1 MYFINKISK
10 SGIFVLTMGIVITS
24 CQKMDRPA
32 LGNYPKDTNPPGGP
46 LKFFA
51 ALDGGNVDSI
61 RANYGTDNN
70 VSYVAGVSGQAVT
83 FDPAKK
89 GYISYPSANDFGAQ
103 SSFSTSFWI
112 NAGDVSKKDHVNA
125 DGILAFAKTSDFW
138 GNLTIFA
145 DHETSTSDS
154 MRLTIVLAGHFLTH
168 DNAAR
173 IPHMYDG
180 QWHHIAVTYDKTS
193 EIYTLYIDGAQF
205 EQKSVTGVT
214 FKDASVL
221 VLGGFQ
227 QAASVQGTY
236 NDNGWMSPFLGVLDQ
251 VRLYGTVL
259 SAADV
264 TQLYA
269 SKS

>member
-10 SGIFVLTMGIVITS
+10 SGILVLAMGIAITS
-24 CQKMDRPA
+24 CQKMERPA
-32 LGNYPKDTNPPGGP
+32 LGDYPQDTNPPGGP

-61 RANYGTDNN
+61 RANFGTDND
-70 VSYVAGVSGQAVT
+70 VTYAAGVSGEAAT
-83 FDPAKK
+83 FDPVKK
-89 GYISYPSANDFGAQ
+89 GYIAYPSANDFGAQ

-112 NAGDVSKKDHVNA
+112 NPGDVSKKDHVNA

-138 GNLTIFA
+138 GNITIFA

-154 MRLTIVLAGHFLTH
+154 MRLTIVLAGNFLTH
-168 DNAAR
+168 DNANR

-180 QWHHIAVTYDKTS
+180 QWHHIVVTYDKPS
-193 EIYTLYIDGAQF
+193 EMYTLYIDGAQF
-205 EQKSVTGVT
+205 EQKSVPGVA
-214 FKDASVL
+214 FKDGSVL

-236 NDNGWMSPFLGVLDQ
+236 ADNGWMSPFPGYIDQ

-259 SAADV
+259 SASDV
-264 TQLYA
+264 AQLYA